1 MERMNHPAEHSLVR
15 PDGRFNLT
23 KRPVQNEPARNIR
36 IAIADD
42 EPLARR
48 ALRRVLNELQ
58 ETEVVGEYSN
68 GDETIEMIPVS
79 RPDILFLDVEMPG
92 INGLELAR
100 RLDNRDRPLIV
111 FVTAYDQ
118 YALEAFQVQAVDYVL
133 KPISEEKVREV
144 MNRVRVRMGDRYW
157 QNVDARLDAV
167 VHMIERQKNDLEA
180 AASIERLTIKN
191 QGRIYFVEISSIDW
205 IQAEGNYVTLHT
217 GSKKHLLRIKMNQI
231 GERLNPKIFIRIHRS
246 IIVNI
251 RSITELR
258 SYFNG
263 SYLLLLKDTTKI
275 FSSRGY
281 KKNMDQILNH
291 VVSL

>member
-1 MERMNHPAEHSLVR
+1 MNHPAEHRLVR
-15 PDGRFNLT
+15 PDSRFNLT
-23 KRPVQNEPARNIR
+23 KRSVQDEPARDIR

-48 ALRRVLNELQ
+48 ALRLVLNELQ

-68 GDETIEMIPVS
+68 GEETIEMIPAS
-79 RPDILFLDVEMPG
+79 HPDVLFLDVEMPG

-118 YALEAFQVQAVDYVL
+118 YALEAFQVQAIDYLL

-144 MNRVRVRMGDRYW
+144 MNRVRVRIGDRYW

-167 VHMIERQKNDLEA
+167 VQMIARQKNDWEA

-231 GERLNPKIFIRIHRS
+231 EERLNPKLFIRIHRS
-246 IIVNI
+246 FIVNV

-263 SYLLLLKDTTKI
+263 SYLVLLKDATKI

-281 KKNMDQILNH
+281 KKNMEQILNH
-291 VVSL
+291 VDSL

>member
-1 MERMNHPAEHSLVR
+1 MNHPAEHRLVL
-15 PDGRFNLT
+15 PDGTFNLT
-23 KRPVQNEPARNIR
+23 NRSVQKEPVRNIR

-48 ALRRVLNELQ
+48 ALRRALDELQ
-58 ETEVVGEYSN
+58 DIVVVGEYSN
-68 GDETIEMIPVS
+68 GEETIEMIPAS

-100 RLDNRDRPLIV
+100 RLYNRDSPSIV

-118 YALEAFQVQAVDYVL
+118 YALEAFQVQAIDYVL

-144 MNRVRVRMGDRYW
+144 MNRVRARMGDRYW
-157 QNVDARLDAV
+157 QSIDARLDAI
-167 VHMIERQKNDLEA
+167 VHMIARQKNDLEA
-180 AASIERLTIKN
+180 AASLDRLTVKN
-191 QGRIYFVEISSIDW
+191 QGRIYFVETSLIDW

-217 GSKKHLLRIKMNQI
+217 GSKKHLFRIKMNRI
-231 GERLNPKIFIRIHRS
+231 EERLNSKIFIRIHRS

-263 SYLLLLKDTTKI
+263 SYLFQMKDTTKI

-281 KKNMDQILNH
+281 KKNVEQILNH